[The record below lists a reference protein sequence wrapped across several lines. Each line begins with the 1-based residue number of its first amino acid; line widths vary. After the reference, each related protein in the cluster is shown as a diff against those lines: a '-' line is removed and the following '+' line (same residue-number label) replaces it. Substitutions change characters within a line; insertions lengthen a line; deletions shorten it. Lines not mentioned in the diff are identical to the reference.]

1 MIDFD
6 KNSFKEQCE
15 CTFEPDPRIVE
26 LERRYKEL
34 YDAPDNGYLVERRLF
49 AQWCK
54 DCGYTRD
61 EIKRA
66 KQYVSS
72 LR

>member
-1 MIDFD
+1 MS
-6 KNSFKEQCE
+6 NFKEQFE

-34 YDAPDNGYLVERRLF
+34 YDAPDEGYLVECKRF

-54 DCGYTRD
+54 DCSYTHD

-66 KQYVSS
+66 KQHVSS